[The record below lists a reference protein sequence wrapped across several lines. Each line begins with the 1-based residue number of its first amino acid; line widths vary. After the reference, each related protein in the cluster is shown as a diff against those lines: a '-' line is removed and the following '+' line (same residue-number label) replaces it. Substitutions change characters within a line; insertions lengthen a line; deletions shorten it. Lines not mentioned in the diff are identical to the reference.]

1 LKNRRFI
8 LKKKKKEEVIMS
20 LETLASETVLDN
32 LVYRSSLSKKHPNSD
47 LHLPR
52 LLKPSKTSCSADANA
67 ILSRAISSNSLN
79 DLTLLTEKNGKNK
92 EHLISSSFKL
102 PNQLKLRPTMVK
114 NSPDRFHSAS
124 LVNLNSTNQL
134 AENIRA
140 IYTPDVNKISLP
152 VFGTR
157 PGSMASISSS
167 VRCVPSNP
175 TLNQSRII
183 DVNEYFNFLREKLRT
198 NAHEVKIKFR
208 NADQNG
214 KGEVTR
220 EALAHIIA
228 AILGPTRPLN
238 HQNFLLLLEKLGIK
252 EASTIKY

>member
-1 LKNRRFI
+1 
-8 LKKKKKEEVIMS
+8 MS
-20 LETLASETVLDN
+20 LETLASENILDN
-32 LVYRSSLSKKHPNSD
+32 LIYRSSLSKKHPNSE
-47 LHLPR
+47 LHLPK
-52 LLKPSKTSCSADANA
+52 LIKPSSTSCSNEENA
-67 ILSRAISSNSLN
+67 ILARAVSSNSLN
-79 DLTLLTEKNGKNK
+79 DLTLLNEKYSTTK
-92 EHLISSSFKL
+92 EQLKSSSFKL
-102 PNQLKLRPTMVK
+102 PNRLTLKSNTMK
-114 NSPDRFHSAS
+114 NSPEKFHSAS
-124 LVNLNSTNQL
+124 LVNLNSSSQL

-157 PGSMASISSS
+157 PSSIASISPSI
-167 VRCVPSNP
+167 RCVPSTP
-175 TLNQSRII
+175 ILTQSRVV
-183 DVNEYFNFLREKLRT
+183 DLNEYLNFLKEKLRT

-238 HQNFLLLLEKLGIK
+238 HQHFLQLLEKLGIK
-252 EASTIKY
+252 EASTIKYYFIKKVVYCAVGS